1 MGDKFSEALKE
12 AVKNKDQHRVSTIRL
27 IMAAIKDREIAL
39 RSEDKTVSENDILQI
54 LQKMVRQRQESAE
67 TYENAS
73 RPELADQEREEIR
86 IIEGFLPRQMDEN
99 ETRNACEKAVA
110 DVGASGLKDMGKTM
124 AALKERHTGEMDF
137 KAASAMVKELLK

>member
-27 IMAAIKDREIAL
+27 IMAAVKDREIAL
-39 RSEDKTVSENDILQI
+39 RSEDKMVSENDILQI

-73 RPELADQEREEIR
+73 RPDLADQERKEIG
-86 IIEGFLPRQMDEN
+86 IIEGFLPRQLDED
-99 ETRNACEKAVA
+99 ETRNACTKAVA

-124 AALKERHTGEMDF
+124 AVLKERHTGEMDF
-137 KAASAMVKELLK
+137 KAASALIKELLK